1 MFGFMRKAHPTSP
14 SAAIRRVVDQ
24 YGLPPRISSSSM
36 LRVVESHGRYAG
48 RNVLYVRVFDPA
60 RAAEIAVTVQR
71 FSDLDSYPSLV
82 LWSGHVERD
91 GMVAIT
97 RATAPEIETPTRSP
111 ADRSTH
117 ADDERFVF
125 HGRDS
130 VAPGVTS

>member
-1 MFGFMRKAHPTSP
+1 MFGFKRKTSPTSP

-24 YGLPPRISSSSM
+24 YALPPRITSSSM

-48 RNVLYVRVFDPA
+48 RNVLYVRIFDPA
-60 RAAEIAVTVQR
+60 RAAELAVIVER

-91 GMVAIT
+91 GQVAISCT
-97 RATAPEIETPTRSP
+97 PGPSLGSPTRSL
-111 ADRSTH
+111 ADRATH

-125 HGRDS
+125 HGRDAA
-130 VAPGVTS
+130 APGVTP